1 MWTIYCCLTTALLLP
16 HHPTHHRRPI
26 LPPPRAHHPQLA
38 TTVETWLEKQQRLEG
53 DSSTPLTA
61 ELSSVLLALFGACN
75 LISQKIATASCDSTS
90 CFNELDSDDSD
101 EMLAIDLLAEEV
113 LFDALKRT
121 GAVDVASS
129 ESDKVLRHLTLL
141 SPPPLQADAAES
153 DGCDGHHHSEPS
165 AAPAAPPI
173 YSVALDPLDSSSIID
188 ANFAVGTIFGVWATP
203 SLLNVTG
210 RQLVAAGACTYGPR
224 TAISLALA
232 DRPGVTEFLLVRD
245 SWRQSNIYSSMG
257 GEGKP
262 SIFAPGNLRATA
274 SNDGYAKLVD
284 YFQQSKYTLRYT
296 GGLVPDVT
304 QLLVKGKGIFVSAPE
319 AHERPRL
326 RLLYEAIPM
335 AFLIEKAGG
344 RSSDGERSLLD
355 IEVTESDARTQ
366 VALGSAAEVQRF
378 EEMVGPVAV

>member
-1 MWTIYCCLTTALLLP
+1 M
-16 HHPTHHRRPI
+16 
-26 LPPPRAHHPQLA
+26 
-38 TTVETWLEKQQRLEG
+38 
-53 DSSTPLTA
+53 
-61 ELSSVLLALFGACN
+61 
-75 LISQKIATASCDSTS
+75 
-90 CFNELDSDDSD
+90 
-101 EMLAIDLLAEEV
+101 
-113 LFDALKRT
+113 
-121 GAVDVASS
+121 
-129 ESDKVLRHLTLL
+129 
-141 SPPPLQADAAES
+141 
-153 DGCDGHHHSEPS
+153 
-165 AAPAAPPI
+165 
-173 YSVALDPLDSSSIID
+173 
-188 ANFAVGTIFGVWATP
+188 
-203 SLLNVTG
+203 
-210 RQLVAAGACTYGPR
+210 
-224 TAISLALA
+224 A

-366 VALGSAAEVQRF
+366 VALGSATEVQRF